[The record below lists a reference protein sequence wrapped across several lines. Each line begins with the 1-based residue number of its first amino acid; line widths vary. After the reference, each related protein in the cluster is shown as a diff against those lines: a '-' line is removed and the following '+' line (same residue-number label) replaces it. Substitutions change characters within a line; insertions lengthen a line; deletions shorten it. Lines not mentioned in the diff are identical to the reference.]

1 MILRD
6 PYGNN
11 GKTLAEMVARR
22 CGWQMG
28 HNGEGRV
35 PKIWTQ
41 CGFAS
46 TFSGSD
52 TIRMIL
58 SSRVGSCNYS
68 GKGNP
73 DDGVSPE
80 ILWDLRA
87 KLWPTVRAALE
98 RRGQEF
104 ANAAA
109 RLETERAEVEA
120 AYGEHG
126 SDKQVKGL
134 SYPANTTEL
143 VDLGLVPAWKDPL
156 KKNKDAPP
164 NAYLGSYHPHK
175 DEARTVDVLNVSL
188 GYDCAWVMH
197 LDEKVRCTREVL
209 MGENHQ
215 RSKQAF
221 LDGKPMSGWRPCRG
235 CTTFTLRSGDLVWF
249 EGAKVVHGVGYCY
262 PGEQPDWTPS
272 WLKNRRVS
280 IGMRLERGNREEVQ

>member
-1 MILRD
+1 MILTTT
-6 PYGNN
+6 
-11 GKTLAEMVARR
+11 KQEMERE
-22 CGWQMG
+22 MG
-28 HNGEGRV
+28 G
-35 PKIWTQ
+35 
-41 CGFAS
+41 
-46 TFSGSD
+46 D
-52 TIRMIL
+52 IL
-58 SSRVGSCNYS
+58 TNSSRFVADSLDQS
-68 GKGNP
+68 
-73 DDGVSPE
+73 S
-80 ILWDLRA
+80 
-87 KLWPTVRAALE
+87 AA
-98 RRGQEF
+98 
-104 ANAAA
+104 
-109 RLETERAEVEA
+109 V
-120 AYGEHG
+120 
-126 SDKQVKGL
+126 
-134 SYPANTTEL
+134 
-143 VDLGLVPAWKDPL
+143 GLVGTAVSKSSRHVTGML
-156 KKNKDAPP
+156 KKKNKDAPP

-197 LDEKVRCTREVL
+197 LDEKMRCTREVL